1 MVSVQTIV
9 RRTPYGWE
17 TLLVVN
23 GVVGRAEEMLC
34 LEERPLHP
42 FLTKPQLQAIFLAWL
57 QNLPGPNS
65 RVDYLSLEHWG
76 MKSIPVTDPTARS
89 ASFVES

>member
-23 GVVGRAEEMLC
+23 GVVGRAEEVLC
-34 LEERPLHP
+34 LEEFIAPPSPSWTKREEELILFPPPL
-42 FLTKPQLQAIFLAWL
+42 PQEM
-57 QNLPGPNS
+57 
-65 RVDYLSLEHWG
+65 VDF
-76 MKSIPVTDPTARS
+76 IDATDRTARS
-89 ASFVES
+89 ASSAGS